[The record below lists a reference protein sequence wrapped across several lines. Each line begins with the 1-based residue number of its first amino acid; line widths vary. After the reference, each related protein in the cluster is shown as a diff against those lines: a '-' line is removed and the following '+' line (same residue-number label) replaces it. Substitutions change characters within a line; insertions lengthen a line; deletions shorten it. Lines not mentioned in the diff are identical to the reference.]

1 MPENSQPEKPWGLIL
16 AAGSGSRLAAVV
28 GGCPKQFLCWRD
40 VPLYWHAARAMS
52 RSAVVAGIVFVFPPD
67 RRTAEEEHLH
77 ALYAREDLGLPWL
90 AAAGGAL
97 RQDSVRLGLAVLPR
111 RTRYVLVHDAA
122 RPFLSPAL
130 VRRVCEALRQGA
142 PAVVPGLPVTDT
154 IKMVDDG
161 RVAAT
166 LPRARLAAVQT
177 PQGFNLTLLRQ
188 AHQHALDAGLAV
200 TDDAA
205 LMEVQGHEVLIV
217 PGEAANVKITHPEDL
232 SLLAGEQA
240 MPRPCAGMGYDVHR
254 YGPGRPLKL
263 GGVLIPGGPEVVAH
277 SDGDVLLH
285 ALMDALLGCA
295 ALGDIGQH
303 FPDSQARYE
312 GISSAVLLD
321 QVLEMLRGAGL
332 ELSHVD
338 LTIVAQTPRLSPFRE
353 EIRKNVARL
362 LGLDTARVNLKAT
375 TEEGLGFTGRSEGI
389 KAYAVVSALADGT
402 PSFSAQAVS
411 SPDL

>member
-1 MPENSQPEKPWGLIL
+1 
-16 AAGSGSRLAAVV
+16 
-28 GGCPKQFLCWRD
+28 
-40 VPLYWHAARAMS
+40 
-52 RSAVVAGIVFVFPPD
+52 
-67 RRTAEEEHLH
+67 
-77 ALYAREDLGLPWL
+77 
-90 AAAGGAL
+90 
-97 RQDSVRLGLAVLPR
+97 
-111 RTRYVLVHDAA
+111 
-122 RPFLSPAL
+122 
-130 VRRVCEALRQGA
+130 
-142 PAVVPGLPVTDT
+142 
-154 IKMVDDG
+154 
-161 RVAAT
+161 
-166 LPRARLAAVQT
+166 
-177 PQGFNLTLLRQ
+177 
-188 AHQHALDAGLAV
+188 
-200 TDDAA
+200 
-205 LMEVQGHEVLIV
+205 
-217 PGEAANVKITHPEDL
+217 
-232 SLLAGEQA
+232 

-402 PSFSAQAVS
+402 PSFTAQAVP